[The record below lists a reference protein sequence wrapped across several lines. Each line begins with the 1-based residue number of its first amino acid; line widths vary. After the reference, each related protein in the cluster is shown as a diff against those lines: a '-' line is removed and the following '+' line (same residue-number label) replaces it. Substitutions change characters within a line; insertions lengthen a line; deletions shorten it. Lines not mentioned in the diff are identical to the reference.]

1 MTSDVRYRGFTR
13 GAEQPARVPLPATP
27 PTTEEGVPIQTLDLG
42 KILPPEAVWT
52 GRLTVPSPGAR
63 VQLPDVP
70 CRSATI
76 RALSTNTG
84 SVYLGNELVDSST
97 GFPLAAGDAV
107 DIAIDNL
114 RRLYIDA
121 AVADEGVAFLVVT

>member
-1 MTSDVRYRGFTR
+1 MTSDVRYKGFTR
-13 GAEQPARVPLPATP
+13 GAERPAQRPAPDAP
-27 PTTEEGVPIQTLDLG
+27 PTTEDGVPIQTLDLG
-42 KILPPEAVWT
+42 KVLPLEAVWT
-52 GRLTVPSPGAR
+52 GRQAVTTAGVR

-84 SVYLGNELVDSST
+84 AVYLGNELVDAAT
-97 GFPLAAGDAV
+97 GFPLAAGDAL

-114 RRLYIDA
+114 RRLYLDA
-121 AVADEGVAFLVVT
+121 AVAGEGIAYLVVT

>member
-1 MTSDVRYRGFTR
+1 MVGDVRYKGFTR
-13 GAEQPARVPLPATP
+13 GAEQPAQRPAP
-27 PTTEEGVPIQTLDLG
+27 DAAPTTEEGVPIQTLDLG
-42 KILPPEAVWT
+42 KVLPLEAVWT
-52 GRLTVPSPGAR
+52 GRAVVTTAGVR

-76 RALSTNTG
+76 RALSANTG
-84 SVYLGNELVDSST
+84 AVYLGNELVNAAT

-107 DIAIDNL
+107 DLAIDNL

-121 AVADEGVAFLVVT
+121 AVGGEGIAYLVVT

>member
-13 GAEQPARVPLPATP
+13 GAEQPAQRPAPAAP

-42 KILPPEAVWT
+42 KVLPPEAVWT
-52 GRLTVPSPGAR
+52 GQLTAPAPGTR

-84 SVYLGNELVDSST
+84 AVYLGNELVDAAT
-97 GFPLAAGDAV
+97 GFPLAAGDAL
-107 DIAIDNL
+107 DLAIDNL
-114 RRLYIDA
+114 RRLYLDV
-121 AVADEGVAFLVVT
+121 AVAAEGVAYLVVT